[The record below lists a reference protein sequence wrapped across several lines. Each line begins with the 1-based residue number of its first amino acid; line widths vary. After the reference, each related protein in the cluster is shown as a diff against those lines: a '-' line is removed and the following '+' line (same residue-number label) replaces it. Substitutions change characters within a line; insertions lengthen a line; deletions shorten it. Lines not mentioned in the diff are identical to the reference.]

1 MALMLAT
8 IGDVALA
15 APIGFIVGAI
25 VGFVLSDRFRIVRR
39 NGENT

>member
-1 MALMLAT
+1 MTLAT

-15 APIGFIVGAI
+15 APVGFVVGVI

-39 NGENT
+39 SGEET